1 MVILQKRFIKDISRD
16 RKSAYVV
23 YIYIYIYIYIISLFL
38 ITRGV
43 TIESQVLITFNVV
56 LKQLSMF

>member
-23 YIYIYIYIYIISLFL
+23 YIYIYIYIISLLL